1 VQDLQVGEMVIV
13 QFGQGYGQH
22 TRQDGV
28 VYIGQKDPPMHGI
41 VDRLS
46 TQDVQIALE
55 YYRTH

>member
-1 VQDLQVGEMVIV
+1 MVIV

-46 TQDVQIALE
+46 TQDVQVALE